1 MKYELINI
9 NEIQVNKK
17 NPRTLRKE
25 GYRKLYDSVL
35 VFPKML
41 EVRPIVIDEG
51 NRILAGNM
59 RYLVLKDISQ
69 QDFIS
74 LHNRLNELIT
84 FLEKSEDEK
93 QSILNFWKNF
103 LEDKK
108 IKVLRTKFSEVESKE
123 FIIKDNLNYGEWDF
137 EALANEWEAS
147 LLGEWGVEVAYLD
160 LHQEIDINDYDNYE
174 IIDENEIKTDIKRG
188 DLIEIGE
195 HKLLCGDST
204 NYEDIKK
211 LMNNEKA
218 DMIFLDPP
226 FDMPDN
232 YTQHI
237 FKFVND
243 NCHIFI
249 MNSDKNLIAIIHN
262 NIKYFKRFFAVD
274 FKIARHVSNKHP
286 MTRVDLIAEFSVGK
300 SRFRNL
306 KDGFS
311 TFIECAKIHN
321 KNVKGNYLH
330 EQAKKVEL
338 PANFIKHYTDEGDIV
353 CDYFLGAGSTMV
365 AAHILKRKCYG
376 IEIEPK
382 YCQIIIDRM
391 KENFNDIKIKI
402 NGKEL

>member
-1 MKYELINI
+1 MVKLSELKIN
-9 NEIQVNKK
+9 NA
-17 NPRTLRKE
+17 NPRQIKDKKYKE
-25 GYRKLYDSVL
+25 LKKSIQE
-35 VFPKML
+35 FPKML
-41 EVRPIVIDEG
+41 DLRPIIIDDDG
-51 NRILAGNM
+51 TILGGNM
-59 RYLVLKDISQ
+59 RYRALLDLGYKEVPDSWVRKAS
-69 QDFIS
+69 
-74 LHNRLNELIT
+74 ELT
-84 FLEKSEDEK
+84 DEEK
-93 QSILNFWKNF
+93 
-103 LEDKK
+103 
-108 IKVLRTKFSEVESKE
+108 RR
-123 FIIKDNLNYGEWDF
+123 FIIVDNVQFGEWDF
-137 EALANEWEAS
+137 EALANEWDAN
-147 LLGEWGVEVAYLD
+147 LLVDWGLEGLNLD
-160 LHQEIDINDYDNYE
+160 ISQEIDINDYDNYE
-174 IIDENEIKTDIKRG
+174 IIDENEIKTDIKKG

-226 FDMPDN
+226 FDLSDN

-249 MNSDKNLIAIIHN
+249 MNSDKNLIDIIHN

-274 FKIARHVSNKHP
+274 FKQARLVSNKQP

-311 TFIECAKIHN
+311 TLIECSKIHN

-353 CDYFLGAGSTMV
+353 CDYFLGAGSTLV
-365 AAHILKRKCYG
+365 ASHILKRKCYG